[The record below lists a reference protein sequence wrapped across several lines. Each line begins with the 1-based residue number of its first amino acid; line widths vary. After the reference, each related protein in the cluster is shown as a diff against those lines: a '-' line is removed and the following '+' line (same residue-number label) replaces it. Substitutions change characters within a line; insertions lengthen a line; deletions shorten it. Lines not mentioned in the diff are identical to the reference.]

1 LQRFRLR
8 EQSRSPME
16 FVQPKEWPR
25 PHGYANATAA
35 TGKQIFVA
43 GQIGWDP
50 ITAQF
55 ESDNFTAQLRQT
67 LKNVV
72 AVLHAAGA
80 GPEHITRMTW
90 FITDKDAYMSSR
102 RHVGEVYREIIGNH
116 FPAMSVV
123 VVSALIEDRAKVEI
137 EATAVVSG

>member
-1 LQRFRLR
+1 
-8 EQSRSPME
+8 ME
-16 FVQPKEWPR
+16 FVLPKDWPR
-25 PHGYANATAA
+25 PQGYANATAA

-50 ITAQF
+50 VTSQF
-55 ESDNFTAQLRQT
+55 ASDDFTQQLRQT

-72 AVLHAAGA
+72 AVLQAAGA
-80 GPEHITRMTW
+80 APEHITRMTW
-90 FITDKDAYMSSR
+90 FITDKPAYMASR
-102 RHVGEVYREIIGNH
+102 RQIGEAYREIIGNH

-137 EATAVVSG
+137 EATAVLPG